1 MPRYENPR
9 IPEGIN
15 VSKTH
20 PLMDFAGLIA
30 GVAVIFLSITATLY
44 LLAGWLLPFVPFG
57 IEKIIL
63 ADVEGKLAIQNEL
76 DPGEQRIQEYL

>member
-15 VSKTH
+15 LSKTH

-57 IEKIIL
+57 IEKMLKNQQTI
-63 ADVEGKLAIQNEL
+63 
-76 DPGEQRIQEYL
+76 DPEWRSRSDLVV